1 MDPNT
6 RGNYWENLPTWHEA
20 KDKGFPLYRA
30 TNDSYMEMIKNG
42 NAFKT
47 GEQKPFR
54 VFFPFFMYL
63 FFSSKC
69 LPYLEQFSYG
79 LETEKSCE
87 FNFWHAFTL

>member
-30 TNDSYMEMIKNG
+30 TNESYMEMIKKSNG
-42 NAFKT
+42 NTFKI
-47 GEQKPFR
+47 GEQKPFW
-54 VFFPFFMYL
+54 FFPFLCIFW
-63 FFSSKC
+63 SKC

-79 LETEKSCE
+79 LKTEKSCE
-87 FNFWHAFTL
+87 FDFWHASTL

>member
-47 GEQKPFR
+47 GEQKPF
-54 VFFPFFMYL
+54 
-63 FFSSKC
+63 
-69 LPYLEQFSYG
+69 
-79 LETEKSCE
+79 
-87 FNFWHAFTL
+87 

>member
-54 VFFPFFMYL
+54 VFFPFL
-63 FFSSKC
+63 CIFFFVKMFAIFRAIFLWS
-69 LPYLEQFSYG
+69 G
-79 LETEKSCE
+79 
-87 FNFWHAFTL
+87 N